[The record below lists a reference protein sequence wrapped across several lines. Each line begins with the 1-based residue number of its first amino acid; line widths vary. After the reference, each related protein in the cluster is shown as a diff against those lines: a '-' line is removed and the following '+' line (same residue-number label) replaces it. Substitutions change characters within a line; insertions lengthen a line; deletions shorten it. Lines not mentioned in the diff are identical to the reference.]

1 MEILLSL
8 RTVKKLGLQELNL
21 NIKPVFFRGSEL
33 CPDGVPKLQHKGQ
46 MRALCRDPVG
56 SDAMSH
62 SAAKLNCILEEA
74 GRYVWL
80 DTQKACGQTLA
91 ID

>member
-8 RTVKKLGLQELNL
+8 WTVKRLGLQELKH
-21 NIKPVFFRGSEL
+21 NIKPIFFCGSEL
-33 CPDGVPKLQHKGQ
+33 CPDGVPKPQHKGQ
-46 MRALCRDPVG
+46 MRAICRVSVG

-62 SAAKLNCILEEA
+62 SAAKLKGILEEA
-74 GRYVWL
+74 GRYVRL